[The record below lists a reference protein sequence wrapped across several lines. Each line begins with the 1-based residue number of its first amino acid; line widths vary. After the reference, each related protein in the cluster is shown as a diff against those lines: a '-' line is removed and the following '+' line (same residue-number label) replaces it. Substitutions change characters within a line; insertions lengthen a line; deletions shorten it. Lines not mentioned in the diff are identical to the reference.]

1 MRNIIPKA
9 RDRNSHCEWN
19 EAILFFSKVLPRTL
33 QGLTMKPR
41 LTIGYIYRWIWIIS
55 ILAGISSLSFTI
67 TGCTTKY
74 GRGDPEKKQVL
85 YTIAGGVAG
94 VLMVG
99 NTGGA
104 LVGAL
109 AADIFHL
116 STVKYEDKLLLDRE
130 EAAKQYNRDQAE
142 KKEDDKKAEKKVY
155 ERKAELFI
163 EKTYV
168 TEQNVQTGSMVEVNI
183 QYTLL
188 APVDMH
194 QIQITETRIL
204 RTADGTFELA
214 KRDVVRKQG
223 THLSIIK
230 FTMPDNIPRGY
241 CILYTTI
248 SIGNYAKTAKSVL
261 NII

>member
-1 MRNIIPKA
+1 MKNI
-9 RDRNSHCEWN
+9 
-19 EAILFFSKVLPRTL
+19 VTTL
-33 QGLTMKPR
+33 VS
-41 LTIGYIYRWIWIIS
+41 IS
-55 ILAGISSLSFTI
+55 LVCLCF
-67 TGCTTKY
+67 TGCTKKY

-142 KKEDDKKAEKKVY
+142 KKGDDKKAEKKEDDKKVEKIEDEKKAEKKEDEKKVEKKVDEKKVEKIEDEKKVEKKVY
-155 ERKAELFI
+155 EKKAELFI

-168 TEQNVQTGSMVEVNI
+168 TEQNIQTGSMVEVNI

-230 FTMPDNIPRGY
+230 FTVPDNVPRGY

>member
-1 MRNIIPKA
+1 MKNIVT
-9 RDRNSHCEWN
+9 
-19 EAILFFSKVLPRTL
+19 IL
-33 QGLTMKPR
+33 
-41 LTIGYIYRWIWIIS
+41 IS
-55 ILAGISSLSFTI
+55 ISLICFYL
-67 TGCTTKY
+67 TGCTAKY

-85 YTIAGGVAG
+85 YTVTGGIAG
-94 VLMVG
+94 VLVVG
-99 NTGGA
+99 NPGGV

-142 KKEDDKKAEKKVY
+142 KKEDERKVEKKEDERKVEKKEDERKVEKKEDERKVEKKED
-155 ERKAELFI
+155 ERKAKLFI

-168 TEQNVQTGSMVEVNI
+168 TDQNVQTGSMVEVNI

-194 QIQITETRIL
+194 QIEITETRIL

-214 KRDVVRKQG
+214 KRDVVRTQG
-223 THLSIIK
+223 THLSTIK
-230 FTMPDNIPRGY
+230 FTMPYDVPRGY

-248 SIGNYAKTAKSVL
+248 SIGNYAKTAKSIL
-261 NII
+261 NNI

>member
-1 MRNIIPKA
+1 MKNI
-9 RDRNSHCEWN
+9 
-19 EAILFFSKVLPRTL
+19 VTTL
-33 QGLTMKPR
+33 
-41 LTIGYIYRWIWIIS
+41 IS
-55 ILAGISSLSFTI
+55 ISLVCLCF
-67 TGCTTKY
+67 TGCTKKY

-142 KKEDDKKAEKKVY
+142 KKVDEKKVEKKVDEKKAEKKEDEKKVEKKVY
-155 ERKAELFI
+155 EKKAELFI

-168 TEQNVQTGSMVEVNI
+168 TDSNIQTGSMVEVNI

-230 FTMPDNIPRGY
+230 FTMPDNVPRGY

>member
-1 MRNIIPKA
+1 
-9 RDRNSHCEWN
+9 
-19 EAILFFSKVLPRTL
+19 
-33 QGLTMKPR
+33 MKPR

-55 ILAGISSLSFTI
+55 ILAGISSLSFTL
-67 TGCTTKY
+67 TGCTKKY
-74 GRGDPEKKQVL
+74 GRGEPEKKQVL

-142 KKEDDKKAEKKVY
+142 KKEDEKKAEKIEDEKKVEKKVY
-155 ERKAELFI
+155 EKKAELFI

-168 TEQNVQTGSMVEVNI
+168 TEQNIQTGSMVEVNI

-214 KRDVVRKQG
+214 KRDIVRTQG

>member
-1 MRNIIPKA
+1 MKNI
-9 RDRNSHCEWN
+9 
-19 EAILFFSKVLPRTL
+19 VTTL
-33 QGLTMKPR
+33 
-41 LTIGYIYRWIWIIS
+41 IS
-55 ILAGISSLSFTI
+55 ISLVCLCF
-67 TGCTTKY
+67 TGCTKKY
-74 GRGDPEKKQVL
+74 GRGEPEKKQVL

-142 KKEDDKKAEKKVY
+142 KKEDEKKAEKIEDEKKVEKKVY
-155 ERKAELFI
+155 EKKAELFI

-168 TEQNVQTGSMVEVNI
+168 TEQNIQTGSMVEVNI

-214 KRDVVRKQG
+214 KRDIVRTQG

>member
-1 MRNIIPKA
+1 M
-9 RDRNSHCEWN
+9 
-19 EAILFFSKVLPRTL
+19 
-33 QGLTMKPR
+33 
-41 LTIGYIYRWIWIIS
+41 
-55 ILAGISSLSFTI
+55 AGISSLSFTL

-142 KKEDDKKAEKKVY
+142 KKGDDKKVEKKEDEKKVEKIEDEKKVQKKEDEKKVEKKVD

-230 FTMPDNIPRGY
+230 FTMPDNVPRGY

>member
-1 MRNIIPKA
+1 MKNIVT
-9 RDRNSHCEWN
+9 
-19 EAILFFSKVLPRTL
+19 IL
-33 QGLTMKPR
+33 
-41 LTIGYIYRWIWIIS
+41 IS
-55 ILAGISSLSFTI
+55 ISLVCLCF
-67 TGCTTKY
+67 TGCTKKY

-130 EAAKQYNRDQAE
+130 EAAKQYNRDQAEKKGDDKKAEKKEDDKKAE